1 MADLDVQPKKKNSWL
16 PWLIALIAL
25 LLLFLLL
32 RSCNKTHAVANT
44 TDSTTN
50 IRQADTSANPGAATT
65 VPAGSAADWNNIDRN
80 APTAS
85 YAEITNKD
93 ISVHGNDNYSIYSLG
108 ENVLFETG
116 NSTIRKDAYQ
126 NLKQVVASIN
136 QRYKG
141 GDIRIYGYTDSVGS
155 KGYNKELA
163 QQRAEA
169 VSKWLAVNGGIDSS
183 KISINAI
190 GEGQPVATNNT
201 AQGRQQNRRVEIAV
215 RKAQ

>member
-1 MADLDVQPKKKNSWL
+1 MADIDVQPKKKKSFL
-16 PWLIALIAL
+16 PLILGLFVVAL
-25 LLLFLLL
+25 LLFFLL
-32 RSCNKTHAVANT
+32 RSCNKTGTAVNN
-44 TDSTTN
+44 TDSTTT
-50 IRQADTSANPGAATT
+50 AGPDTSAKVATT
-65 VPAGSAADWNNIDRN
+65 VPAADWNNIDRT
-80 APTAS
+80 APSAS

-93 ISVHGNDNYSIYSLG
+93 ISVNGTDNYSIYSLG

-116 NSTIRKDAYQ
+116 NSNIKKDADK

-141 GDIRIYGYTDSVGS
+141 GDIRIFGYTDSVGS

-201 AQGRQQNRRVEIAV
+201 ARGRQQNRRVEIVV